1 MSQYILI
8 NKLKVQNANAIAGFT
23 WGFPAITH
31 FLGYTHNLARELDK
45 VSGFSGISLS
55 GCAVI
60 AHEHHVHT
68 YGKYDVE
75 FTQRRNPP
83 YLTSHNDKSSTPP
96 VIEEGKMNMTVS
108 LLISCDG
115 NIGNR
120 KDGFIDWLKNIC
132 FVQRLAGGTVI
143 NDDISIDV
151 ISDDATNLRLI
162 KRNLLPGFVLM
173 DRSDF
178 LQEHYETL
186 CKSNPETELL
196 DAWMDFAALRKCAR
210 PKHNLITKYLAKRA
224 EGSDGVTDFSEL
236 ENSWQ
241 NHLEKPYSRDAV
253 PGILV
258 QHFAAIEAIKQND
271 MLLQQWQAY
280 IHPSEEA
287 DADWEYIPK
296 SHKGYL
302 VPIMSGYK
310 AISPV
315 YEPGS
320 VKNTRDGETPVCFVE
335 AVHSVGEWRSVH
347 RIRTPEELRSCLW
360 NYYHE
365 EHWYLCVQQMSTL
378 PETKPDEYS
387 SNEKTDFD
395 FY

>member
-1 MSQYILI
+1 MSLYILI

-31 FLGYTHNLARELDK
+31 FLGYTHNLARKLGK
-45 VSGFSGISLS
+45 VSEFSGISLS

-68 YGKYDVE
+68 YGKYDAE
-75 FTQRRNPP
+75 FTQTRNPP
-83 YLTSHNDKSSTPP
+83 YLASHDKSSTPP

-108 LLISCDG
+108 LLIGCDG

-120 KDGFIDWLKNIC
+120 KDSVIGWLKSVC
-132 FVQRLAGGTVI
+132 LVQRLAGGTVI
-143 NDDISIDV
+143 NEDISIDV
-151 ISDDATNLRLI
+151 ISNDATNLRLI
-162 KRNLLPGFVLM
+162 KRKLLPGFVLM
-173 DRSDF
+173 DRSEF
-178 LQEHYETL
+178 LQEYYETL
-186 CKSNPETELL
+186 CKSNPEAQLL
-196 DAWMDFAALRKCAR
+196 DAWMDFSALKKAAR
-210 PKHNLITKYLAKRA
+210 PKHNLITRYLETIT
-224 EGSDGVTDFSEL
+224 EGSEGFADCSEL
-236 ENSWQ
+236 EYFWKK
-241 NHLEKPYSRDAV
+241 HLEMPYSLDDIPV
-253 PGILV
+253 NLI
-258 QHFAAIEAIKQND
+258 QHFAAIEESKQND
-271 MLLQQWQAY
+271 KLLIQWQAY
-280 IHPSEEA
+280 IHPSEET

-296 SHKGYL
+296 PRKGYL

-315 YEPGS
+315 YDPGC

-347 RIRTPEELRSCLW
+347 RIRTSEELRSCLW

-365 EHWYLCVQQMSTL
+365 EHWYLCRQKMSAQ
-378 PETKPDEYS
+378 PRKEPDGYA
-387 SNEKTDFD
+387 SNEKSEFD